1 MRYFGGKNR
10 SGKLIASK
18 LNNIIKE
25 KEIENYVELFVGSGG
40 VFKHIK
46 CENKIINDK
55 EPLIIEFHKHIASG
69 GKIEL
74 EYEDYYK
81 DLEPIY
87 NEFKKGNYGDTP
99 LGVVGYV
106 AYQCSFGGMKFRTF
120 ARDKLEKGRK
130 RDYFKGGLSSLLKKQ
145 NYKNT
150 KILNLDFRDVQI
162 PKNSLIYCD
171 PPYKSTNGYSVEFDN
186 AFFENYINELSKDN
200 IVIISEYSK
209 LENTDIYYSFEFTR
223 GMRSGKNKEN
233 VTVKELLLSHK
244 NNQLEKVKVLEQVS
258 LFW

>member
-1 MRYFGGKNR
+1 MKYFGGKNR

-55 EPLIIEFHKHIASG
+55 EPLIIEFHKHIATG

-87 NEFKKGNYGDTP
+87 N
-99 LGVVGYV
+99 
-106 AYQCSFGGMKFRTF
+106 
-120 ARDKLEKGRK
+120 
-130 RDYFKGGLSSLLKKQ
+130 
-145 NYKNT
+145 
-150 KILNLDFRDVQI
+150 
-162 PKNSLIYCD
+162 
-171 PPYKSTNGYSVEFDN
+171 
-186 AFFENYINELSKDN
+186 
-200 IVIISEYSK
+200 
-209 LENTDIYYSFEFTR
+209 
-223 GMRSGKNKEN
+223 
-233 VTVKELLLSHK
+233 
-244 NNQLEKVKVLEQVS
+244 
-258 LFW
+258 

>member
-1 MRYFGGKNR
+1 MKYFGGKNR
-10 SGKLIASK
+10 SGKRIATI
-18 LNNIIKE
+18 LNEIIEDKNIK
-25 KEIENYVELFVGSGG
+25 NYVELFVGSGG
-40 VFKHIK
+40 VFKHIS

-55 EPLIIEFHKHIASG
+55 EPLIMEFHKHIASG

-74 EYEDYYK
+74 EYEDYYE

-87 NEFKKGNYGDTP
+87 NEFKKGNYGVTP
-99 LGVVGYV
+99 PGVVGYV
-106 AYQCSFGGMKFRTF
+106 AYQCSFGGMKFQTF
-120 ARDKLEKGRK
+120 AREKLEKGRK
-130 RDYFKGGLSSLLKKQ
+130 TDYFKGGLSSLLKKQ

-186 AFFENYINELSKDN
+186 VFFENYINELSKDN

-223 GMRSGKNKEN
+223 GMRSGENKEN

-244 NNQLEKVKVLEQVS
+244 NNRLEKVKVLEQVS
-258 LFW
+258 LF